1 MTKLLVDS
9 LGWIGALSLITAYAC
24 VSFRKMPADGA
35 LYQLM
40 NALGSFLLIV
50 NTVYYRAYPSA
61 FVNVVWITIALA
73 ARLRVRRLHQY
84 VKT

>member
-1 MTKLLVDS
+1 MTKVLIDA
-9 LGWIGALSLITAYAC
+9 LGWIGALCLIVAYAC
-24 VSFRKMPADGA
+24 VSFRRMAADGA

-40 NALGSFLLIV
+40 NAIGSLLLIV

-73 ARLRVRRLHQY
+73 ARLRLKRHHEY
-84 VKT
+84 AK